1 MVYEEFETAESI
13 WDAIKVMKVRGAPAI
28 GVTAAYGL
36 YLGIRD
42 ATENSFEDFWKEL
55 KKVSDFLASSRPT
68 AVNLFWALERIK
80 KRQSLTII

>member
-13 WDAIKVMKVRGAPAI
+13 WDAIKVMKVRRSTSAI

-68 AVNLFWALERIK
+68 AVKFILGIRKNGKSGNR
-80 KRQSLTII
+80 